1 MGPGLVYP
9 QGSCVSCL
17 LSHFVRGKSFT
28 SFSALLIIN
37 YLFILFLF
45 IQQVV
50 SGYIFF
56 LIRHCMVSWPFL
68 DEENRHT
75 SFFFNTLVFLF
86 FFNFILFLNFTI
98 LYWFCQTPKWILH
111 RYTCVPH
118 PEPSSLLPPHTIPL
132 GRPSAP
138 APSIQYRA

>member
-17 LSHFVRGKSFT
+17 LSHFVRGNSFT

-50 SGYIFF
+50 SGYIF
-56 LIRHCMVSWPFL
+56 LKLGTVWLVDHSLMKKTDIL
-68 DEENRHT
+68 
-75 SFFFNTLVFLF
+75 LVFMELTF
-86 FFNFILFLNFTI
+86 P
-98 LYWFCQTPKWILH
+98 Q
-111 RYTCVPH
+111 
-118 PEPSSLLPPHTIPL
+118 
-132 GRPSAP
+132 
-138 APSIQYRA
+138 